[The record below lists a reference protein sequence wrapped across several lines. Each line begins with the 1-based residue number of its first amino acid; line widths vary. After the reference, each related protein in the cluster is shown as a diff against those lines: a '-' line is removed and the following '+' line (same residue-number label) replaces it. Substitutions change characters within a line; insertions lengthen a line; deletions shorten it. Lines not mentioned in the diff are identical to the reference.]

1 VYAQAATRYAANTP
15 ERADDLR
22 REYISRY
29 IVLTMRQQAS
39 LAYLPDIS

>member
-1 VYAQAATRYAANTP
+1 MAG
-15 ERADDLR
+15 DLG
-22 REYISRY
+22 REYIRRY